1 MNSKEFSLKI
11 ESIVKEKRISY
22 MEAIVWYC
30 EQNDID
36 TGTISPLISKS
47 LKEKIQ
53 VEATDLRMLKIPRCG
68 VLPI

>member
-11 ESIVKEKRISY
+11 EEIVKQKRISY
-22 MEAIVWYC
+22 MDAIVWYC

-36 TGTISPLISKS
+36 TGSVSSLVSKS

-53 VEATDLRMLKIPRCG
+53 IEAQNLRMIKIPKCG
-68 VLPI
+68 VLPV

>member
-11 ESIVKEKRISY
+11 EEIVKQKRISY
-22 MEAIVWYC
+22 MDAIVWYC

-36 TGTISPLISKS
+36 TGSVSSLVSKS

-53 VEATDLRMLKIPRCG
+53 IEAQNLRMIKIPKCG
-68 VLPI
+68 QLPI

>member
-11 ESIVKEKRISY
+11 ESIVKEKRITH
-22 MEAIVWYC
+22 MEAVIWYC

-36 TGTISPLISKS
+36 TGTVSPLISKS

-53 VEATDLRMLKIPRCG
+53 VEATDLKMLKIPKCG
-68 VLPI
+68 VLPV